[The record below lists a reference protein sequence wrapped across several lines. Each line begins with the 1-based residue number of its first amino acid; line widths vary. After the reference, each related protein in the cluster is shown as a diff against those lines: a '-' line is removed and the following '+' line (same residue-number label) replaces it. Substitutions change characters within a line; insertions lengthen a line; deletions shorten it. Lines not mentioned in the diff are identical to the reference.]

1 MQQQEHFENE
11 QMEETRRRLEEEV
24 KRRER
29 EAALEAHKEE
39 LNAFDQR
46 IADLAAM
53 IEKNAQLEDDEFNI
67 NAILIQFLEISLTL
81 KKVMDMSIAIN
92 SVLSCVSDATNFID
106 SSMNFTDEIFK
117 AMNTVKYGPFY
128 RIRQKIVMRHT
139 IKTQMDRMKAIVDRV
154 NGTLTVGTMISTELS
169 RMTSRLT
176 QKKTKRGGGKV
187 QSGGSYPLAAQ
198 YLAKRRGEE
207 STGSTS
213 AEAPTGSAP
222 APSAP
227 SDGLS
232 DIL

>member
-1 MQQQEHFENE
+1 MQQQEHFENA

-106 SSMNFTDEIFK
+106 SSMNFTDE
-117 AMNTVKYGPFY
+117 PC
-128 RIRQKIVMRHT
+128 
-139 IKTQMDRMKAIVDRV
+139 
-154 NGTLTVGTMISTELS
+154 
-169 RMTSRLT
+169 
-176 QKKTKRGGGKV
+176 
-187 QSGGSYPLAAQ
+187 PL
-198 YLAKRRGEE
+198 R
-207 STGSTS
+207 
-213 AEAPTGSAP
+213 
-222 APSAP
+222 
-227 SDGLS
+227 
-232 DIL
+232 